1 MREIAEN
8 TRQKQTVDKQ
18 GKKKQFNESGIFKKP
33 IYQMHTGRLD
43 GTATK

>member
-18 GKKKQFNESGIFKKP
+18 GKKKQFNESSIFKRP
-33 IYQMHTGRLD
+33 TYQTHTGRLD
-43 GTATK
+43 GVATK